1 MVLFIYL
8 LFLVFLLFRAIP
20 MAYEGSQAGVEV
32 ELQLPAYATA
42 TAMRDPSCICNLHH
56 SSQQHWILNPLSDAR
71 DQTHVLMDTSQ
82 VC

>member
-1 MVLFIYL
+1 MIKLLVWRYSSKLYIKITKHIIGLLWLTGGLDLIKKMVLFIYL

-42 TAMRDPSCICNLHH
+42 TAML
-56 SSQQHWILNPLSDAR
+56 
-71 DQTHVLMDTSQ
+71 
-82 VC
+82 